1 MWPDPEDGPFPP
13 DSRRPRPCADPDA
26 RLALVVAGV
35 LGGDN
40 RTRHVTVEVQNR
52 VVLLSG
58 EVDTRQ
64 SADVAVALA
73 RGVTGVRDVCDGL
86 RVNEP
91 VATGEQRRF
100 DDIVAGLASGPPP
113 QRDGMPLPRVIP
125 LVSYFG
131 GRPRWSRGAEHGPVH
146 LPWLRR
152 PG

>member
-1 MWPDPEDGPFPP
+1 
-13 DSRRPRPCADPDA
+13 
-26 RLALVVAGV
+26 
-35 LGGDN
+35 
-40 RTRHVTVEVQNR
+40 VQNR

-64 SADVAVALA
+64 STDVAVALA

-113 QRDGMPLPRVIP
+113 QRDGMLLPRVIP